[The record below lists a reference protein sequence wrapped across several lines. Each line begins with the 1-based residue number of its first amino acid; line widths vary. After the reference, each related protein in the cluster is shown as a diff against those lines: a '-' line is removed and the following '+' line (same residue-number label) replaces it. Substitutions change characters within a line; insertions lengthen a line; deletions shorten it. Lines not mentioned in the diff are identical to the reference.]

1 MNILMFLIGTI
12 IFTFYIVGWIWE
24 SKQEEKQEIDWKNYY
39 ERHSLQRKKQAK
51 RKKGS
56 QSRMKNYNNKWKKK
70 NTNL

>member
-24 SKQEEKQEIDWKNYY
+24 SKQEEKKEFDWKNYY

-70 NTNL
+70 NTN